1 MVRVRA
7 PSVDADRFGCA
18 GTLASARD
26 QFRNPDWIGNA
37 PVQFA
42 AAVEEATADE
52 VNVLEV
58 KEDRERSLDAA
69 AAASFEADH
78 DAHFPDAGTALAQ

>member
-1 MVRVRA
+1 MVRVRS

-26 QFRNPDWIGNA
+26 QVRNPDGIGNT

-42 AAVEEATADE
+42 VAVEEATADE

-58 KEDRERSLDAA
+58 KEDRDAF
-69 AAASFEADH
+69 SQC
-78 DAHFPDAGTALAQ
+78 AQHL

>member
-1 MVRVRA
+1 M
-7 PSVDADRFGCA
+7 
-18 GTLASARD
+18 
-26 QFRNPDWIGNA
+26 
-37 PVQFA
+37 QFA